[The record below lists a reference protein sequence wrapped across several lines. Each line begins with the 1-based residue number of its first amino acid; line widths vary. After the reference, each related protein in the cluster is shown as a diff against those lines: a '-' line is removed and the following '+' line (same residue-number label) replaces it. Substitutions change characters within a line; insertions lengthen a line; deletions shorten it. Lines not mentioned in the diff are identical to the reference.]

1 MQGKILLVVFG
12 GVGIVYSA
20 SMADRAMN
28 YTEIQGTIK
37 SAEIDCF
44 VKSGKRSLVE
54 KDTDKLA
61 YMDCDMAPL
70 VAIQFG
76 YEKSDVQQ
84 RAKFT
89 YQYTSPVDGSVH
101 VDSAQRESHVGKYQ
115 EGSSLVVYAHNDE
128 PTKSR
133 LH

>member
-1 MQGKILLVVFG
+1 MQGKILIIMFG
-12 GVGIVYSA
+12 GAGIIYGA
-20 SMADRAMN
+20 SMAERAIN
-28 YTEIQGTIK
+28 YTEVQGTVK
-37 SAEIDCF
+37 KAEIDCF

-54 KDTDKLA
+54 KETDNLA

-70 VAIQFG
+70 IAVQFG
-76 YEKSDVQQ
+76 YDESDVKQ

-89 YQYTSPVDGSVH
+89 YQYTSPVDGSLQE
-101 VDSAQRESHVGKYQ
+101 DKAERDGSVGMYQ
-115 EGSSLVVYAHNDE
+115 KGSSLTVYAHNDE